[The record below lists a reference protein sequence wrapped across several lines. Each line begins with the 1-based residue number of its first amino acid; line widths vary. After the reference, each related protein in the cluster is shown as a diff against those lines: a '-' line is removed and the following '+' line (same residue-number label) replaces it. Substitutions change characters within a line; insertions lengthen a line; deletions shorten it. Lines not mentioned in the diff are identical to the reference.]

1 MSFLDVLRA
10 ACGLASGD
18 NSVDLNAAADTE
30 TSLYTVQ
37 TGKDFYPAFVILD
50 EFSAA
55 CTTAVVTFGKT
66 GGTCDEFLG
75 NTTLTN
81 ISGTSGYLI
90 CMPIPN
96 ATPVECTKIAAGES
110 FGIEITTP
118 EGSALTCRAEVL
130 GLAKE
135 AA

>member
-1 MSFLDVLRA
+1 MSFLDVLEA
-10 ACGLASGD
+10 AVGLASSD

-30 TSLYTVQ
+30 TSLYTSP
-37 TGKDFYPAFVILD
+37 TGKDFYPILVILN

-55 CTTAVVTFGKT
+55 CSTAVVTFGKT
-66 GGTCDEFLG
+66 GGSCDEFLG

-90 CMPIPN
+90 CMPVPA
-96 ATPVECTKIAAGES
+96 ATPAECTKIAPGES
-110 FGIEITTP
+110 FGIEITTA

-130 GLAKE
+130 GLSKE